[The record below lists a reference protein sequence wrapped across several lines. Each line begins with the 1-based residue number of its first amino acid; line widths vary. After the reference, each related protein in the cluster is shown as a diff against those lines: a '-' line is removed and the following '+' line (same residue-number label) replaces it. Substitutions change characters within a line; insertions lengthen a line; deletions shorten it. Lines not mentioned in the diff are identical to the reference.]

1 MSAPVCSEYTQI
13 SYADASKLNNLK
25 IMQDSFTQAVAKR
38 LTSAVLGG
46 YNLDDLVFTPDEMK
60 RKVAL
65 ALSEDDP
72 IDVAFFAMLWWNT
85 IS

>member
-25 IMQDSFTQAVAKR
+25 IMQDSFNQAVAKR
-38 LTSAVLGG
+38 LTSKVMTGDE
-46 YNLDDLVFTPDEMK
+46 LDQLVFTPEEMR

-72 IDVAFFAMLWWNT
+72 IDVAIFAMLWWNT
-85 IS
+85 N